1 MKLEI
6 SEKLFKDLYPFIID
20 DNVTDIKWNGRN
32 LWIDDLNK
40 GRYMSDIQ
48 LSDEFLDILTS
59 RIASHANVH
68 FNVSKPS
75 LQAETDTLRIHAI
88 HPFRTGDH
96 TYILAIRKTPA
107 KARLN
112 SQNIIKQKYA
122 DKLFV
127 ALIGAIVRAHLSGFI
142 IGDVGSGKTEL
153 EKYIASFIPDNE
165 SALTV
170 EDTLEMKLNIIY
182 PHKDISAVKIDDDYP
197 ASQAIRDALRLLTKW
212 LLIAEARGRE
222 ISTILEGASTGC
234 VAWSTIH
241 SENTWEIP
249 DRIGQM
255 ASADV
260 DKETLENNVYMF
272 FNVGIKVKRE
282 IKPNGIFRKIDQICF
297 FHRDDKE
304 NRIVVFMEDGVY
316 TGNKIPSM
324 IYKKF
329 VDNKEIELIK
339 LLKKAN
345 LLEEAV

>member
-32 LWIDDLNK
+32 LWIDDLSK

-75 LQAETDTLRIHAI
+75 LQAETETLRIHAI

-96 TYILAIRKTPA
+96 TYIFAIRKTPA
-107 KARLN
+107 KLRLN
-112 SQNIIKQKYA
+112 EQSMIKQKYA
-122 DKLFV
+122 DELFV
-127 ALIGAIVRAHLSGFI
+127 ALIGGIMRAHLSGII

-153 EKYIASFIPDNE
+153 EKFIAGFIPDNE

-170 EDTLEMKLNIIY
+170 EDTLEMKLNVIY
-182 PHKDISAVKIDDDYP
+182 PQKDISAVKIDDDYP
-197 ASQAIRDALRLLTKW
+197 ATQAIRDALRLLTKW

-222 ISTILEGASTGC
+222 IVTILEGASTGC

-241 SENTWEIP
+241 AENTWEIP

-255 ASADV
+255 ASADI
-260 DKETLENNVYMF
+260 DKETLEDNVYMF

-282 IKPNGIFRKIDQICF
+282 VTNDGIFRCIDQICF
-297 FHRDDKE
+297 FNRVNKE
-304 NRIVVFMEDGVY
+304 NHLVVFMENGIY
-316 TGNKIPSM
+316 TGNKIPES
-324 IYKKF
+324 IFKKF
-329 VDNKEIELIK
+329 VDNKEIKLIQ
-339 LLKKAN
+339 LLKEAN
-345 LLEEAV
+345 LVEEVL

>member
-1 MKLEI
+1 M
-6 SEKLFKDLYPFIID
+6 D

-32 LWIDDLNK
+32 LWIDDLKK
-40 GRYMSDIQ
+40 GRYMSDIH

-112 SQNIIKQKYA
+112 DKVIIKEKYA
-122 DKLFV
+122 DKLFI
-127 ALIGAIVRAHLSGFI
+127 ALIGAIVRAHLSGII

-170 EDTLEMKLNIIY
+170 EDTLEMKLNVIY
-182 PHKDISAVKIDDDYP
+182 PDKDISAVKIDDDYP

-222 ISTILEGASTGC
+222 ITTILEGASTGC

-255 ASADV
+255 ASV
-260 DKETLENNVYMF
+260 GEDKETLENNVYMF

-282 IKPNGIFRKIDQICF
+282 IKSNGIFRKIDQICF
-297 FHRDDKE
+297 FNRVNKE
-304 NRIVVFMEDGVY
+304 NHIVVFMENGIY
-316 TGNKIPSM
+316 TGNKIPPN
-324 IYKKF
+324 ILKKF
-329 VDNKEIELIK
+329 IDNKENELIK
-339 LLKKAN
+339 LLRKAN
-345 LLEEAV
+345 LIEEEL

>member
-1 MKLEI
+1 MELEI
-6 SEKLFKDLYPFIID
+6 SEKLFRELYPFIID

-32 LWIDDLNK
+32 LWIDDLTK
-40 GRYMSDIQ
+40 GRYKSDIC
-48 LSDEFLDILTS
+48 LTEEFLDILTS

-75 LQAETDTLRIHAI
+75 LQAETETLRIHAI

-112 SQNIIKQKYA
+112 DKMIIKEKYA
-122 DKLFV
+122 DKLFI
-127 ALIGAIVRAHLSGFI
+127 ALIGAIIRAHLSGII

-170 EDTLEMKLNIIY
+170 EDTLEMKLNVIY
-182 PHKDISAVKIDDDYP
+182 PNKDISAVKIDDDYP

-255 ASADV
+255 ASSNE

-282 IKPNGIFRKIDQICF
+282 VKPNGIFRKIDQICF
-297 FHRDDKE
+297 FYREGKE
-304 NRIVVFMEDGVY
+304 NRIVIFMENGTY
-316 TGNKIPSM
+316 TGEKIPPN
-324 IYKKF
+324 ILKRF
-329 VDNKEIELIK
+329 IENKETELLK
-339 LLKKAN
+339 LLKKAK
-345 LLEEAV
+345 LIEETA